1 MHRNTFSLEAER
13 STFRLPRITREQVR
27 ALMRDLDMDAVKVV
41 ERAVWEL
48 WQREIGDAPRDVLAE
63 LDEVKAIT
71 RHMNR
76 RATMLIVAEGEVHP
90 IEDAAQFPVD
100 RYGVDWIAVEARDA
114 ADALAQAALYDA
126 GAHPA
131 QVEMRLFAAMVQSGA
146 VTL

>member
-1 MHRNTFSLEAER
+1 MDVDTRGRGRPRKAAHKKYVTWHVTLDPLTSGAAER
-13 STFRLPRITREQVR
+13 MRRDGEGDSALLARLI
-27 ALMRDLDMDAVKVV
+27 
-41 ERAVWEL
+41 
-48 WQREIGDAPRDVLAE
+48 
-63 LDEVKAIT
+63 
-71 RHMNR
+71 R

-131 QVEMRLFAAMVQSGA
+131 QTEMWLFAAMVRAGT
-146 VTL
+146 VRL